1 MYLSHLQISGG
12 VLGCEEV
19 PLSLA
24 KANVNPPMDVDVQR
38 MYQIS
43 QGDEGALK
51 ELISKW
57 KNPVFAYFQ
66 RSLGNLADSEELTQK
81 VFFRVFSASGKY
93 HPSAKFSTWLFT
105 IARNLL
111 IDEIK
116 KRSRRSCEVE
126 LLDDSSS
133 ASEEAEV
140 REIHEELQREMVALP
155 ENQRTALLL
164 RVQGEWSYAE
174 IASLMEASESSVKT
188 WIYRARQY
196 LRESIKW

>member
-1 MYLSHLQISGG
+1 MYLSHLQISAG
-12 VLGCEEV
+12 VLGCEEN
-19 PLSLA
+19 SLIMV
-24 KANVNPPMDVDVQR
+24 KANANPPMDVDVQR
-38 MYQIS
+38 MYQVS

-81 VFFRVFSASGKY
+81 VFFRVFRASGKY

-126 LLDDSSS
+126 LLDDSSLQ
-133 ASEEAEV
+133 V
-140 REIHEELQREMVALP
+140 R
-155 ENQRTALLL
+155 
-164 RVQGEWSYAE
+164 RV
-174 IASLMEASESSVKT
+174 K
-188 WIYRARQY
+188 
-196 LRESIKW
+196 

>member
-1 MYLSHLQISGG
+1 
-12 VLGCEEV
+12 
-19 PLSLA
+19 
-24 KANVNPPMDVDVQR
+24 MDVDIQR
-38 MYQIS
+38 MYQVS

-81 VFFRVFSASGKY
+81 VFFRVFRASGNY

-126 LLDDSSS
+126 LLDDSFS
-133 ASEEAEV
+133 AIEDAEV

-188 WIYRARQY
+188 WIYRARQS
-196 LRESIKW
+196 LRESIKR